1 MCSDIAEFQ
10 FLQVL
15 KTSKSCLGI
24 ADVLKA
30 TEKTVHTQLS
40 DKSVTSH
47 VRSHGIF
54 SMIFFALHAF
64 ANSIESECFV
74 KHFQNS

>member
-1 MCSDIAEFQ
+1 MT
-10 FLQVL
+10 L
-15 KTSKSCLGI
+15 KSCLGI
-24 ADVLKA
+24 ADILKA
-30 TEKTVHTQLS
+30 TGKTVHTQFS

-47 VRSHGIF
+47 IRSHGIF

-74 KHFQNS
+74 NHFQTS

>member
-15 KTSKSCLGI
+15 KTSKSCLAI

-47 VRSHGIF
+47 MLGLMV
-54 SMIFFALHAF
+54 FF
-64 ANSIESECFV
+64 
-74 KHFQNS
+74 Q

>member
-15 KTSKSCLGI
+15 KTSKSCLAI
-24 ADVLKA
+24 ADILKA
-30 TEKTVHTQLS
+30 TEKTVHTQFS

-47 VRSHGIF
+47 IRSHGIF

-64 ANSIESECFV
+64 ENSIESECFID
-74 KHFQNS
+74 HFQPS